1 MHMAVAQASTTAG
14 GTPRPK
20 KWVTFLRNNASLL
33 LIYGLILVV
42 GVYAATQ
49 AENFRTMSNMANIGR
64 QTILLGL
71 IAIGQ
76 SVVILSGGIDFSV
89 AMIARVVALT
99 VATIF
104 AAQNSNPALIVPLIL
119 VGMVVGVALGSVNG
133 LLITRTHANPF
144 IITFGM
150 ANILRGICLA
160 ISSTP
165 IRGIPKSYLK
175 IYDAKIGIV
184 PINVIVMILIW
195 IAAWLFLNRSRL
207 GRAIYAVG
215 GSERAARLSA
225 IRVNWTLMAAYM
237 FSAFCAAVAALF
249 ILSRS
254 GVGDPITAEG
264 MDFQS
269 VVAVALGGISLYG
282 GRGSIWGTLGG
293 VLLLTMMSNVFNL
306 LQVNIY
312 VQQLFLGLIVL
323 IAVAAYK
330 SPRSAS

>member
-1 MHMAVAQASTTAG
+1 MAVAQASKPVG
-14 GTPRPK
+14 GTHRPK
-20 KWVTFLRNNASLL
+20 KWVTFVRNNASLL
-33 LIYGLILVV
+33 LIYGLIVVV
-42 GVYAATQ
+42 GVYAAAQ
-49 AENFRTMSNMANIGR
+49 AENFRTMSNMANIMR
-64 QTILLGL
+64 QSILLGM

-119 VGMVVGVALGSVNG
+119 VGMVIGVTLGSVNG

-150 ANILRGICLA
+150 ANILRGVCLA

-165 IRGIPKSYLK
+165 IRGIPKAYLK

-184 PINVIVMILIW
+184 PVNVLVMVLIW

-215 GSERAARLSA
+215 GSERVARLSA

>member
-1 MHMAVAQASTTAG
+1 MAVAQASPSSDTAA
-14 GTPRPK
+14 RSK
-20 KWVTFLRNNASLL
+20 KWAAFLRNNASVLF
-33 LIYGLILVV
+33 IYGLIMIV
-42 GVYAATQ
+42 GIYAATK
-49 AENFRTMSNMANIGR
+49 AEHFRTMSNMANILR

-76 SVVILSGGIDFSV
+76 SVVILTGGIDFSV

-104 AAQNSNPALIVPLIL
+104 AAQNGNPSLIVPLIL
-119 VGMVVGVALGSVNG
+119 LGMVVGTALGSING
-133 LLITRTHANPF
+133 MIITRTHANPF

-150 ANILRGICLA
+150 ANILRGVSLA
-160 ISSTP
+160 IATTP
-165 IRGIPKSYLK
+165 IRGIPKEYLK
-175 IYDAKIGIV
+175 IYEAKIGIFPV
-184 PINVIVMILIW
+184 NVIVMALIW
-195 IAAWLFLNRSRL
+195 IAAWIFLNRSRL
-207 GRAIYAVG
+207 GRALYAVG
-215 GSERAARLSA
+215 GSERVAGLSA
-225 IRVNWTLMAAYM
+225 IPVNRTLMAAYM
-237 FSAFCAAVAALF
+237 FSAFCASIAALF

-282 GRGSIWGTLGG
+282 GRGSLWGTLGG
-293 VLLLTMMSNVFNL
+293 VLLLTMMSNVFNI

-330 SPRSAS
+330 TPRSAT

>member
-1 MHMAVAQASTTAG
+1 MAVAQASTSSGAA
-14 GTPRPK
+14 PRSK
-20 KWVTFLRNNASLL
+20 KWVKFLRNNASLL
-33 LIYGLILVV
+33 LIYGLILIV
-42 GVYAATQ
+42 GLYAASQ
-49 AENFRTMSNMANIGR
+49 AENFRTMSNMANILR
-64 QTILLGL
+64 QTILLGM

-76 SVVILSGGIDFSV
+76 SVVILTGGIDFSV

-119 VGMVVGVALGSVNG
+119 LGLVLGVGLGGING

-144 IITFGM
+144 IITFGI
-150 ANILRGICLA
+150 ANILRGVSLA
-160 ISSTP
+160 IATTP
-165 IRGIPKSYLK
+165 IRGIPKEYLR
-175 IYDAKIGIV
+175 IYDAKIGIIPV
-184 PINVIVMILIW
+184 NVIVMALIW
-195 IAAWLFLNRSRL
+195 IAAWIFLNRSRL
-207 GRAIYAVG
+207 GRAVYAVG
-215 GSERAARLSA
+215 GSERVAQLSA
-225 IRVNWTLMAAYM
+225 IRVNRTLMAAYM
-237 FSAFCAAVAALF
+237 FSAFCASVAALF

-264 MDFQS
+264 MEFQS

-293 VLLLTMMSNVFNL
+293 VLLLTMMSNVFNI

-330 SPRSAS
+330 SPRSAT